1 MQVTLT
7 SRQEEFV
14 KTKVA
19 SGRYLDESEVIREAL
34 RLLEDYTS
42 AGEPPELEAMVAAG
56 WKSGGFEPWSTEMKE
71 RMLQSATAHAKA

>member
-14 KTKVA
+14 KTKVK
-19 SGRYLDESEVIREAL
+19 SGRYLDESEVVREAL

-42 AGEPPELEAMVAAG
+42 TGEPPELEALVAAG
-56 WKSGGFEPWSTEMKE
+56 WDSGGFEPWCAEMKD
-71 RMLQSATAHAKA
+71 RILQAATAHAKA